1 MLVKLDIGCGP
12 NKKEGFTGVD
22 QYKFD
27 GVDIV
32 GDVASLEFWNTLE
45 AGSVEEVNASHFVEH
60 LDAMQRVTF
69 YNGLWRVMKLDAK
82 ATIVTPYWCSNR
94 AYGDPTHQWPP
105 ISEMSFFYLSRKWR
119 AENAPHTDAQWLP
132 NGYECNFEA
141 GWGYN
146 PHPILATKN
155 REYQEM
161 ALTFHKEAAQDMIT
175 TLTKRE

>member
-32 GDVASLEFWNTLE
+32 GDVSCFSFWLTMEPN
-45 AGSVEEVNASHFVEH
+45 SVEEVHASHFVEH
-60 LDAMQRVTF
+60 LTAMQRVTF

-82 ATIVTPYWCSNR
+82 AMIVTPHWASNR

-105 ISEMSFFYLSRKWR
+105 VSEMSFFYLSRKWR
-119 AENAPHTDAQWLP
+119 AENAPHTDVKWLP
-132 NGYECNFEA
+132 NGYDCNFEA

-161 ALTFHKEAAQDMIT
+161 ALTFHKEAAQDTIT